1 MTPTVFLMIKLQ
13 FPREKCIYRS
23 LLDDTMDESSG
34 IPGRISPP
42 GLSTAEIIQ
51 KNRAKIKTAAQ
62 LA

>member
-1 MTPTVFLMIKLQ
+1 MIKLQ

-23 LLDDTMDESSG
+23 LFDDTMEESSG

-51 KNRAKIKTAAQ
+51 KNRVKINTAAQ